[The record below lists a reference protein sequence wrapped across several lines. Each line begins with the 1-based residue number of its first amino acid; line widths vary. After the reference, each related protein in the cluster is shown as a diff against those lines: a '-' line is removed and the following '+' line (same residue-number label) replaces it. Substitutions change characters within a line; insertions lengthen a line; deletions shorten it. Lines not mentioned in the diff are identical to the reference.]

1 MEAGLLPYAKTVS
14 ESVIPTTFFLGYIS
28 PPLAPLSSFSLHHP
42 RKKLITCQ
50 LLDAAKP
57 GLHIPCVQ
65 VCRVMSKTKALA
77 HPLIRVGSRQQIVYP
92 QKLKGDL
99 KKFRAHYLA
108 RHFED
113 MQ

>member
-1 MEAGLLPYAKTVS
+1 MQPSRG
-14 ESVIPTTFFLGYIS
+14 
-28 PPLAPLSSFSLHHP
+28 
-42 RKKLITCQ
+42 
-50 LLDAAKP
+50 P

-113 MQ
+113 NESDLLINVYYKTKC